1 MTQSTRHR
9 LFVCT
14 STLHTAYCGICIFN
28 LSLPAQPHCKIVCSL
43 RPSTD
48 LQTMK
53 HLLWSGMNVARVWC
67 GWGSPKELEA
77 LIQRIREASAST
89 KRLCA
94 IILETHG
101 AAAMIGPL
109 STDPS
114 TSPSSTVPDID
125 SNVHSN
131 ADSNARSN
139 IKSLTISSPT
149 TLSSPTTSKVS
160 DDALQ
165 SLATTLN
172 LNVADLP
179 RDLIENAAFAME
191 HVMGNDVENENESI
205 ERAQSESAR
214 IEIIDG
220 DESTTHSP
228 SSTVQLVDGGKVRIF
243 TERVVMGNAQE
254 FTVIFPGLIHRVSVG
269 QNVEIGSGAQTVSL
283 QIESVERRQR
293 MICCLVLNGGRIWE
307 RSTVRFPSLKR
318 SGMTQQEVA
327 DIGFAVQQNVDY
339 VMTSQIESA
348 EDVNVCT
355 FWLSL
360 SQ

>member
-1 MTQSTRHR
+1 
-9 LFVCT
+9 
-14 STLHTAYCGICIFN
+14 
-28 LSLPAQPHCKIVCSL
+28 
-43 RPSTD
+43 
-48 LQTMK
+48 
-53 HLLWSGMNVARVWC
+53 MNVARIWC

-109 STDPS
+109 STDS
-114 TSPSSTVPDID
+114 SRSPSTVPDID
-125 SNVHSN
+125 SNLVTVPT
-131 ADSNARSN
+131 
-139 IKSLTISSPT
+139 LSSPS

-160 DDALQ
+160 EDALQ

-172 LNVADLP
+172 LDVADLP
-179 RDLIENAAFAME
+179 RDLVQNAAFAME
-191 HVMGNDVENENESI
+191 HVMGHDAEDDMGST

-214 IEIIDG
+214 IEVIDG
-220 DESTTHSP
+220 DESIKHSL
-228 SSTVQLVDGGKVRIF
+228 SSTVQLVEAEKVRIF

-269 QNVEIGSGAQTVSL
+269 QNVEIGSGAHTVL
-283 QIESVERRQR
+283 LRIESVQRRQR
-293 MICCLVLNGGRIWE
+293 VICCVVVSGGQIWE
-307 RSTVRFPSLKR
+307 RSTVRFPWLKR

-339 VMTSQIESA
+339 VMTSQLESA
-348 EDVNVCT
+348 DDVNVCT
-355 FWLSL
+355 LSL
-360 SQ
+360 CQ